1 MADDNGTLTFTKAT
15 LEGFRENELTRLRDE
30 ADRARL
36 ALMAFQGPNKLLP
49 GGPNYQPAVDLQ
61 NRFKEAATALLN
73 ELTTAYNLSDKMMVQ
88 LLETSTAMSNI
99 EDENTQLTA
108 QQLQSIIGGALAAGG
123 KGSGTTGTESP
134 GSSTGNAN
142 TGQNTDSNGQNS
154 NTSTN
159 TNSNTNSNTST
170 STTA

>member
-1 MADDNGTLTFTKAT
+1 MADDKGTLTFTKAT
-15 LEGFRENELTRLRDE
+15 LEGFRANELTRLRDE

-36 ALMAFQGPNKLLP
+36 ALQAFQGPNKLLP

-73 ELTTAYNLSDKMMVQ
+73 ELTTAYNLSDKMMMQ

-123 KGSGTTGTESP
+123 KGAGTTSATEPS
-134 GSSTGNAN
+134 GSATENPNG
-142 TGQNTDSNGQNS
+142 GQNTSGGQ
-154 NTSTN
+154 N
-159 TNSNTNSNTST
+159 TNSNSNTNNST
-170 STTA
+170 GNNTGTTA